1 MESFGCAVNLPALSG
16 MEIAMNETT
25 LKLQEDAARKQDRS
39 ATQEADRK
47 INWETPCMEDVS
59 EQVTAQPYI
68 RFT

>member
-1 MESFGCAVNLPALSG
+1 MEK
-16 MEIAMNETT
+16 AMNETS
-25 LKLQEDAARKQDRS
+25 LKLQEDGAPKQERTAS
-39 ATQEADRK
+39 QEADRK

>member
-1 MESFGCAVNLPALSG
+1 